1 MRLIDCFIESLA
13 YTVEVMADVDKGFH
27 RDIDEVKSHIT
38 SQLDSLY
45 GLSVQGGYSQPQ
57 YQLALFSAVAFI
69 DEKLVSSTWE
79 GRKSWAKSLLQRH
92 YFDTS
97 NAGIEFFEK
106 LDRLNPFNP
115 AERDIR
121 EVYYYCMSLGF
132 AGKFYGE
139 GAQSALDK
147 IKADNYHLLSEEQQD
162 GEALFPRAFSAPKS
176 QGTVNVA
183 KNFNTLLYGGPV
195 LLVLIVFFFFKKEL
209 IDLAN
214 FLVISV

>member
-13 YTVEVMADVDKGFH
+13 YTIEIVNKPDADVNDVRSHLIDK
-27 RDIDEVKSHIT
+27 I
-38 SQLDSLY
+38 DSLY
-45 GLSVQGGYSQPQ
+45 GLAVQGGYSENQ
-57 YQLALFSAVAFI
+57 YRLALFATVAFV
-69 DEKLVSSTWE
+69 DEKLVSSVWN
-79 GRKSWAKSLLQRH
+79 GQKQWARQLLQRH

-97 NAGIEFFEK
+97 NAGVEFFEK

-147 IKADNYHLLSEEQQD
+147 IKADNYHLLNEEQQE
-162 GEALFPRAFSAPKS
+162 GESLFPRAFSAPKS
-176 QGTVNVA
+176 QGNVNVA
-183 KNFNTLLYGGPV
+183 KNYNTLIYGAPILV
-195 LLVLIVFFFFKKEL
+195 LLIAFFFFKKEL
-209 IDLAN
+209 MDLAN

>member
-13 YTVEVMADVDKGFH
+13 YTVEVLESVEKGTH
-27 RDIDEVKSHIT
+27 RNVDEVRSHII

-45 GLSVQGGYSQPQ
+45 GVAVQGGYSESQ
-57 YQLALFSAVAFI
+57 YRLALFSSIAFI

-79 GRKSWAKSLLQRH
+79 GRQRWAKSLLQRH

-147 IKADNYHLLSEEQQD
+147 IKADNYHLLNEESTE

-183 KNFNTLLYGGPV
+183 KNYNTLLFGGPI
-195 LLVLIVFFFFKKEL
+195 LLLLIAFFLFKKEL